1 MRLLRLNEW
10 THIEEL
16 LPTLE
21 MVNGVLKSRPP
32 TSRKPQGEGPFSV
45 TVWGM
50 FGIWTASGGNRQ
62 MTGRQSR
69 EVSAVPR
76 REKNNTTNVK

>member
-1 MRLLRLNEW
+1 MLVMRMSITVSYVETQLAKFHFARGSLNGYRHAAESQ
-10 THIEEL
+10 
-16 LPTLE
+16 PTLE

-50 FGIWTASGGNRQ
+50 FGKKDCEGETDR
-62 MTGRQSR
+62 
-69 EVSAVPR
+69 
-76 REKNNTTNVK
+76 